1 MGVSEGSIYKVTTHV
16 DLISEFNFRLIKW
29 VFWES
34 MSKIVPPGKSR
45 LLVHANF
52 SWLYEQPL
60 VSLLEGDVVMAKII
74 PKPEVTFFKL

>member
-1 MGVSEGSIYKVTTHV
+1 
-16 DLISEFNFRLIKW
+16 
-29 VFWES
+29 

-45 LLVHANF
+45 LLVHASF

-74 PKPEVTFFKL
+74 PKTEVTFFKL